1 MELSVIIPI
10 YFEQDNLR
18 FLYERL
24 DKSLEKFKGSREF
37 IFINDGS
44 TDNSL
49 PLIIE
54 LSQKHPDVKYINLSR
69 NFGHQIAATA
79 GLNYCTG
86 NKVVIIDADLQDPP
100 ELILQM
106 HEKMEEGFDVV
117 YAKRRKRKNESFFKK
132 FTANLFYRLLQKI
145 TSIDIPLDTGD
156 FRIMDKKII
165 NVLRQ
170 MPEQHKFLRG
180 QIAWVGFKQTFI
192 EYDREERHA
201 GETGYT
207 LAKMFKFALDGITSF
222 SSLPIKVASMA
233 GFVVSGIAF
242 ILILYSLYSRLVL
255 DNFQPG
261 WASLMISF
269 LFIGGIQ
276 LISIG
281 IIGEYVERIA
291 TNVRNRPLYVIES
304 TNIKNEPL

>member
-106 HEKMEEGFDVV
+106 HEKMEDGFDVV

-156 FRIMDKKII
+156 FRIMDKKIV

-281 IIGEYVERIA
+281 IIGEYVERIG